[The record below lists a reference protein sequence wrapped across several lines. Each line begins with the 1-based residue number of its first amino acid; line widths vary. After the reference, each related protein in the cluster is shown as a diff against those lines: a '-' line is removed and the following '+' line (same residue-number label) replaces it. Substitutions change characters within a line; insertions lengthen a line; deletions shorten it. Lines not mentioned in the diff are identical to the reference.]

1 MAEATIRREN
11 DNWFSAIVRAI
22 GLAIGA
28 YVAGSII
35 ARLMIVI
42 LQSFGIAVVGYSGR
56 SALVSAIALQAIGFG
71 GVALL
76 YVGYT
81 ERGRRLIRAHMPD
94 LRELG
99 YLVGGIIAV
108 LLGWIGTTFVINRI
122 GIRPAESAITANIQD
137 PIFLLILIPVSI
149 FIVGPAEE
157 LMFRGLVQGRIKLAI
172 GPVEAIIVAS
182 AIFASIHSVGLIGS
196 PMQMI
201 ATLSVIFVLALV
213 LGSLYELTGN
223 LVVPAVVH
231 GLFNS
236 IQFFFAYLIA
246 VGYFPGIG

>member
-11 DNWFSAIVRAI
+11 DNWLLAIVRAI

-28 YVAGSII
+28 YAAGSII
-35 ARLMIVI
+35 ARLMIVV
-42 LQSFGIAVVGYSGR
+42 LQSFGIAVLGYSGR
-56 SALVSAIALQAIGFG
+56 SALVSAISLQAIGFG

-76 YVGYT
+76 YIEYT

-94 LRELG
+94 LREFG
-99 YLVGGIIAV
+99 YLVAGIIAV
-108 LLGWIGTTFVINRI
+108 LLGWIGTTFVITRL
-122 GIRPAESAITANIQD
+122 GIRPAESTIIANIQD

-157 LMFRGLVQGRIKLAI
+157 LMFRGLVQGRIKRAL
-172 GPVEAIIVAS
+172 GPVGAIIIAS

-196 PMQMI
+196 PTQMI

-236 IQFFFAYLIA
+236 IQFFFAYLMAI
-246 VGYFPGIG
+246 GQLPGAG